1 MVEYDCFISICILYQ
16 SSNALFFLIYLL
28 IFTII
33 IIEIKI
39 GVITVKRHITMIWMG
54 CYIRNKLL
62 LLLLLLVCFIQ

>member
-1 MVEYDCFISICILYQ
+1 MIVLLAYAYFIKVVMHW
-16 SSNALFFLIYLL
+16 FFLINLF

-33 IIEIKI
+33 IIKIKI

>member
-1 MVEYDCFISICILYQ
+1 MIVLLAYAYFIKVVMHWVFFI
-16 SSNALFFLIYLL
+16 NLF

-33 IIEIKI
+33 IIKIKI